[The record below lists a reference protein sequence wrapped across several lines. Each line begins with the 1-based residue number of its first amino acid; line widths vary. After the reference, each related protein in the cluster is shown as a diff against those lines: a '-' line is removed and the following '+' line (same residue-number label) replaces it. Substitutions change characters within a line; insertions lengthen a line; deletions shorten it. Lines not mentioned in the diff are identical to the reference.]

1 MHGLHILQP
10 QVAGRRYAVKPTQ
23 GFVQPGTTRTIK
35 VFLVPGEAYTDE
47 LRSCTDRFAIQSVVL
62 DDASVREEDISA
74 QNFVGTGA
82 EEARL
87 RVSVVRH
94 CY

>member
-1 MHGLHILQP
+1 M
-10 QVAGRRYAVKPTQ
+10 
-23 GFVQPGTTRTIK
+23 QPGTTRTIK

-62 DDASVREEDISA
+62 DDASVREEDITA
-74 QNFVGTGA
+74 QSFAGA
-82 EEARL
+82 GVEEARL

-94 CY
+94 CLWLH